1 MPKRLG
7 TAALQDS
14 VRFLPLL
21 LIHSTLSRWVRHALS
36 QARAIYFLLFSG
48 NDVLTCV
55 TDSLLHFLLILT
67 SSNPF
72 REISPDPL
80 YIRILPFLL
89 PNLLLHTY
97 HWVIYLLVWHTD
109 FSHPILPLN
118 SIKIGPFFQT
128 AFSYQQQYLACSRHF
143 FICLS
148 RGRFQF
154 SSVAQSCLTL
164 CDRTDCSTPG
174 LPVHHHL
181 PEFTQTHV
189 HWVGDDIQPA
199 LKIYYKASE
208 VYLPFP
214 HLTRALQVFAILG
227 RSSVF

>member
-1 MPKRLG
+1 MGKACPLPG
-7 TAALQDS
+7 QSHLLPA
-14 VRFLPLL
+14 FLRKWYSHMCKQLTPSLASDL
-21 LIHSTLSRWVRHALS
+21 NFNVILS
-36 QARAIYFLLFSG
+36 
-48 NDVLTCV
+48 
-55 TDSLLHFLLILT
+55 
-67 SSNPF
+67 
-72 REISPDPL
+72 EISPDPL
-80 YIRILPFLL
+80 YIRTLPFLL
-89 PNLLLHTY
+89 PKLLLHTY
-97 HWVIYLLVWHTD
+97 HWVIHLLVWYTD

-118 SIKIGPFFQT
+118 SIKTGPFFQT
-128 AFSYQQQYLACSRHF
+128 AFSHQQQCLACSRHF

-154 SSVAQSCLTL
+154 SSVAQSCPTL
-164 CDRTDCSTPG
+164 CDPMDCSMPG

-189 HWVGDDIQPA
+189 RGLGDDIQPA
-199 LKIYYKASE
+199 LKIYCKASE

>member
-1 MPKRLG
+1 MPSSRG
-7 TAALQDS
+7 SSHPGMEPASPALQG
-14 VRFLPLL
+14 RFFTTEPPGKPCVSSAWVTFPHCFRMSHCLL
-21 LIHSTLSRWVRHALS
+21 E
-36 QARAIYFLLFSG
+36 
-48 NDVLTCV
+48 
-55 TDSLLHFLLILT
+55 
-67 SSNPF
+67 SS
-72 REISPDPL
+72 L

-97 HWVIYLLVWHTD
+97 HWVIHLLVWHTD